1 MPNNLSSMKLLK
13 GIIFLGLPIAAV
25 MFYLM
30 NPGRDGRLTFSIFIL
45 FVIFERVWEGLY
57 TSKDKQLDK
66 IEGDWTLPVSI
77 ISYILLIVFCLFEF
91 YLVQRDINLYVTG
104 LALFTYLFAL
114 SLRLWAVKSLG
125 NQWSVHIIGTNKI
138 EAERRLIKSGP
149 YKYVVHPVYLGIIL
163 EQVSIP
169 LVANLYY
176 VSLIILCFAIP
187 FQFLKARLEE
197 KEMEKYLGE
206 EYTKY
211 RTFTPRFNL
220 IRGVLKSKVV
230 MI

>member
-1 MPNNLSSMKLLK
+1 MKFLK
-13 GIIFLGLPIAAV
+13 GIILLGLPVVTIL
-25 MFYLM
+25 FYLM
-30 NPGRDGRLTFSIFIL
+30 NPGREGRLIFSIFIL

-57 TSKDKQLDK
+57 TSKDKKIDK

-91 YLVQRDINLYVTG
+91 YLVRRITNLYVTW
-104 LALFTYLFAL
+104 LALFTYSFAL
-114 SLRLWAVKSLG
+114 FLRLWAVKSLG

-138 EAERRLIKSGP
+138 EADRRLVKSGP

-176 VSLIILCFAIP
+176 AALIILSFTIP

-197 KEMEKYLGE
+197 KEMERYLGE
-206 EYTKY
+206 EYVKY
-211 RTFTPRFNL
+211 KAFTPRFNL
-220 IRGVLKSKVV
+220 IRGLLKSKAN